1 MYVHDD
7 LLNVTSMGFLKIL
20 LYILLSLAILFA
32 VFLVYFTLTDY
43 RPDEVETLA
52 VKDSP
57 DVIEQDTLSVMIWNI
72 GYAGLGNDMSF
83 FYDGGD
89 RVRASGERVKQNL
102 DAITR
107 ELANNKS
114 ADLYLLQEVDVASK
128 RSYHTDQF
136 RRIHSALGSY
146 NGYFALNYRVQFV
159 PLPPHNPLG
168 KVTSGLA
175 SFSSFIPSR
184 VMRHDMPGGYGW
196 PKRLFMLDRCFMTL
210 RFPMKEGQD
219 LVVVNTHNS
228 AYDTGTLKKKEMEHL
243 RSFLLSEYEKGNYLI
258 VGGDWNQFPTGI
270 HSHEDTYAGM
280 DSAKTT
286 TIEPDFMPQGW
297 RWGYDPATP
306 TNRSLK
312 LPYRADTPTAVI
324 DFYLVSPNISLIEVQ
339 TIPLN
344 FQPSDHHPVR
354 ARFHLQ

>member
-1 MYVHDD
+1 
-7 LLNVTSMGFLKIL
+7 MGFLKIL

-32 VFLVYFTLTDY
+32 VFLIYFTLTDY

-57 DVIEQDTLSVMIWNI
+57 DVIEKDTLSLMIWNI
-72 GYAGLGNDMSF
+72 GYAGLGADMSF

-89 RVRASGERVKQNL
+89 RVRTSGERTRQNL
-102 DAITR
+102 EAIAE
-107 ELANNKS
+107 ELARNEP

-136 RRIHSALGSY
+136 RQVHSALQTY

-159 PLPPHNPLG
+159 PIPPSNPLG

-175 SFSSFIPSR
+175 SFSSLVPSQ
-184 VMRHDMPGGYGW
+184 VMRHDLPGGYAW

-210 RFPMKEGQD
+210 RFPMRGGQD
-219 LVVVNTHNS
+219 LVVVNTHHS
-228 AYDTGTLKKKEMEHL
+228 AYDQGTLKKKEMVHL

-258 VGGDWNQFPTGI
+258 VGGDWNQFPPGI
-270 HSHEDTYAGM
+270 HQHEDAVAPM
-280 DSAKTT
+280 DSTQT
-286 TIEPDFMPQGW
+286 RTIDEDFMPRGW
-297 RWGYDPATP
+297 QWVYDPATP

-312 LPYRADTPTAVI
+312 ARYQAITQAAVI
-324 DFYLVSPNISLIEVQ
+324 DFYLISPNITPLDVQ
-339 TIPLN
+339 TLQLN
-344 FQPSDHHPVR
+344 FQHADHQPVR
-354 ARFHLQ
+354 ARFRLK